1 MLNEYN
7 FKYIYSSGT
16 GNTPIEFFNNALARS
31 CHFDIG
37 LGFFSSASLNVLSYG
52 FAKFISNG
60 GKMRLY
66 INQYIS
72 DEDFEAFIATP
83 EKIEDKVIS
92 DFLSMYGILSKR
104 DKHFFNCLSFLISS
118 GRIDIRILIPKT
130 GGIAHQKFGI
140 FTDETGNKLSFIGSL
155 NLTASALTSKNI
167 ESISCQASWRDG
179 QDCVTEYQKLFDDYF
194 SGLVDDVSVI
204 EAANLSREIV
214 KAFPV
219 KEVKEIMKEEEDLI
233 KGWDVQE
240 KMNTDNTSNLPKKD
254 EPHFPYPTGA
264 FPYQVEAY
272 RRWCE
277 NGYTGI
283 FAMATG
289 TGKTI
294 TSLNCVLEEYT
305 KSGKYKILILVPSND
320 LVQQWEEEV
329 RKFNYKNILIANG
342 ENDWRKSVTELINDV
357 NWGIERNYVIIS
369 TYRSFTSDS
378 FQRKVLRLN
387 CDDLILIADEAH
399 NVGSPTVRNA
409 FSSLTIKKRIAL
421 SATPNRKYD
430 EEGTKAVEE
439 FFHDEPPYCYSF
451 PMERAIKEGRLMHY
465 LYYPHIAY
473 LNDAE
478 MCRYISYTKRLLSYF
493 DTKKKQFEDN
503 QEVKDLLMKRKRVI
517 HKAQGKY
524 TVFMD
529 IIDELVAKKKTKY
542 CFVYVPEGVDYSS
555 GNEEHILEKMQGLV
569 YDKYPQIH
577 TNSFVG
583 GDSSKKDKLR
593 AFSEGKID
601 MLFAMKCLD
610 EGVDIPR
617 TEVGIFTS
625 STGNPRQFI
634 QRRGRLLR
642 IHPDKTFAYIFDTI
656 VVPRFNYGSDS
667 GLYEME
673 RSLVKNE
680 LMRVAYFASLS
691 DNYYE
696 AKGALQEVL
705 DYYNLEISSLISELQ
720 TQ

>member
-16 GNTPIEFFNNALARS
+16 GNSPIEFFNNALVRS
-31 CHFDIG
+31 SHFDIG

-72 DEDFEAFIATP
+72 NEDFEAFIATP

-140 FTDETGNKLSFIGSL
+140 FADEAGNKLSFIGSL

-204 EAANLSREIV
+204 EAANLSREIL

-233 KGWDVQE
+233 KEWNVQE
-240 KMNTDNTSNLPKKD
+240 EMNTDNTSNLPKKN

-320 LVQQWEEEV
+320 LVHQWEEEV
-329 RKFNYKNILIANG
+329 GKFNYKNILIANG

-357 NWGIERNYVIIS
+357 IWGIDRDYVIIS
-369 TYRSFTSDS
+369 TYRSFTDDS
-378 FQRKVLRLN
+378 FQKKIKKLN
-387 CDDLILIADEAH
+387 CDELILIADEAH
-399 NVGSPTVRNA
+399 NVGSPMVRTA
-409 FSSLTIKKRIAL
+409 FSTLPIKKRIAL

-430 EEGTKAVEE
+430 EDGTKTVEE

-451 PMERAIKEGRLMHY
+451 PMDRAIKEGRLMHY
-465 LYYPHIAY
+465 LYYPRIVY
-473 LNDAE
+473 LNDEE
-478 MCRYISYTKRLLSYF
+478 MNRYISYTKRLMTFF
-493 DTKKKQFEDN
+493 DPGKQLLKDS

-524 TVFMD
+524 SVFMN
-529 IIDELVAKKKTKY
+529 IIDE
-542 CFVYVPEGVDYSS
+542 
-555 GNEEHILEKMQGLV
+555 Q
-569 YDKYPQIH
+569 
-577 TNSFVG
+577 VG
-583 GDSSKKDKLR
+583 F
-593 AFSEGKID
+593 AEGKID

-610 EGVDIPR
+610 EGVDVPR
-617 TEVGIFTS
+617 AEVGIFTS

-642 IHPDKTFAYIFDTI
+642 KHPEKNFSYIYDTV
-656 VVPRFNYGSDS
+656 VVPDFNCYPDS
-667 GLYEME
+667 GTYEME

-680 LMRVAYFASLS
+680 LIRVAYFASLS
-691 DNYYE
+691 DNYYDS
-696 AKGALQEVL
+696 KTALQKVL
-705 DYYNLEISSLISELQ
+705 DYYNLEISCLISELQ